1 MQFEFSDD
9 FFCLPIY
16 HLLVSLLRQDCIMV
30 WVLLVCL
37 ELWTKSEE
45 PPGFVIC
52 ALLLGTT
59 VTLFHMIPGNDTGR
73 ALSNL
78 LKYVWLFSPL
88 KRKNVLIF
96 NF

>member
-1 MQFEFSDD
+1 MEDFDTQFEFSDD
-9 FFCLPIY
+9 LFRLPIY
-16 HLLVSLLRQDCIMV
+16 RLLVSLLRQDCRMV

-59 VTLFHMIPGNDTGR
+59 VTLPDKFLEI
-73 ALSNL
+73 LSYML
-78 LKYVWLFSPL
+78 TFGEKD
-88 KRKNVLIF
+88 
-96 NF
+96 